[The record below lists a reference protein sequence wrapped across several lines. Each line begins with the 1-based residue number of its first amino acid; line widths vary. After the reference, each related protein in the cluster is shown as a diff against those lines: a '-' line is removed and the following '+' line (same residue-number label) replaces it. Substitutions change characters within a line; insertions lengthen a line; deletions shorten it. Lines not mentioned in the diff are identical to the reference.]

1 MERIKMNKFFFTTII
16 CPKYNVKFKKSL
28 SEEFE
33 SEDSQRLTLLGYH
46 WSEPES
52 LS

>member
-1 MERIKMNKFFFTTII
+1 MERIKINKFFFTTII

-33 SEDSQRLTLLGYH
+33 SEDSQKLTVGILR
-46 WSEPES
+46 SEPES
-52 LS
+52 LF